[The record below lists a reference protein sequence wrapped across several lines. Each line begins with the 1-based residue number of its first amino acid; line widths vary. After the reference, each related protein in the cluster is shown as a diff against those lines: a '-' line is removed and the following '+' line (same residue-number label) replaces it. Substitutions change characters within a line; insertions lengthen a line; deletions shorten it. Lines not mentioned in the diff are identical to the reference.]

1 MIYTKKVK
9 VSKQGGTSITLPA
22 AFCEML
28 QIKPGQQLELNLDT
42 ETKTVTMAPEPLI
55 QIFKIQRPLAYGQE
69 HQYLVYNEDKSII
82 DMMNIPEL
90 GKLFGEYEYKVYVTG
105 YVDEDLNLVVV
116 EKIEEQEW

>member
-42 ETKTVTMAPEPLI
+42 ETKTVTMSAEPLI
-55 QIFKIQRPLAYGQE
+55 QVFKIQRPVVYGQE
-69 HQYLVYNEDKSII
+69 YEYLVYNEDKSIL
-82 DMMNIPEL
+82 DMVNTPEL
-90 GKLFGEYEYKVYVTG
+90 GKLFDEYEYIVYVTG
-105 YVDEDLNLVVV
+105 YLDEDLNLVVV